1 MLRSSEKFAV
11 IFFLAGSLLVFVSFM
26 GIETSTYLMNLIGQ
40 IAAFSLL
47 ALSLDLIW
55 GFCGILSLGHGLYF
69 AIGGYLVAMHL
80 VKVAFEKTGTP
91 PDFMLFM
98 GWEDLPAY
106 YFGIESFA
114 YLLFIVI
121 SVTLSISL
129 IFGYFSFR
137 SRVTGVYFAIITQAL
152 VYMAM
157 LFMFRNDTGFG
168 GNNGMTGFSEI
179 FGLNFRENKTAT
191 VLCGISLAVLGLS
204 LLGCK
209 KLVDAPL
216 GRFMRAVKEDESRLR
231 FLGFDTVYVKLTA
244 WCISA
249 ILAAIAG
256 LLYVPQVGIINPRVL
271 SPELS
276 IEIAVWVAIGG
287 RGSLV
292 GAIFGAVVVS
302 GLKFILTGLVP
313 ELWPF
318 ILAILVV
325 GIVIYLPNGFSDGAK
340 VFDRIARRL
349 VSAPRR
355 KLES

>member
-137 SRVTGVYFAIITQAL
+137 SRVTGVY
-152 VYMAM
+152 
-157 LFMFRNDTGFG
+157 
-168 GNNGMTGFSEI
+168 
-179 FGLNFRENKTAT
+179 
-191 VLCGISLAVLGLS
+191 LS
-204 LLGCK
+204 L
-209 KLVDAPL
+209 
-216 GRFMRAVKEDESRLR
+216 
-231 FLGFDTVYVKLTA
+231 
-244 WCISA
+244 IH
-249 ILAAIAG
+249 I
-256 LLYVPQVGIINPRVL
+256 
-271 SPELS
+271 
-276 IEIAVWVAIGG
+276 
-287 RGSLV
+287 
-292 GAIFGAVVVS
+292 
-302 GLKFILTGLVP
+302 
-313 ELWPF
+313 
-318 ILAILVV
+318 
-325 GIVIYLPNGFSDGAK
+325 
-340 VFDRIARRL
+340 
-349 VSAPRR
+349 
-355 KLES
+355 

>member
-1 MLRSSEKFAV
+1 
-11 IFFLAGSLLVFVSFM
+11 
-26 GIETSTYLMNLIGQ
+26 
-40 IAAFSLL
+40 
-47 ALSLDLIW
+47 
-55 GFCGILSLGHGLYF
+55 
-69 AIGGYLVAMHL
+69 MHL

-114 YLLFIVI
+114 YLLFVVI
-121 SVTLSISL
+121 LVTLSISL

-216 GRFMRAVKEDESRLR
+216 GLFLCEPSKKMNLDCVFWVSIPFM
-231 FLGFDTVYVKLTA
+231 
-244 WCISA
+244 
-249 ILAAIAG
+249 
-256 LLYVPQVGIINPRVL
+256 
-271 SPELS
+271 
-276 IEIAVWVAIGG
+276 
-287 RGSLV
+287 
-292 GAIFGAVVVS
+292 
-302 GLKFILTGLVP
+302 
-313 ELWPF
+313 
-318 ILAILVV
+318 
-325 GIVIYLPNGFSDGAK
+325 
-340 VFDRIARRL
+340 
-349 VSAPRR
+349 
-355 KLES
+355 